1 LIFIK
6 GLLAALE
13 DYRWPWV
20 QDHLD
25 QHSEDREHYVEVL
38 NAQEEGFDV
47 VWGNEEDFD
56 FDALD

>member
-1 LIFIK
+1 MQRLK
-6 GLLAALE
+6 TTAGLGSRIA
-13 DYRWPWV
+13 
-20 QDHLD
+20 

>member
-1 LIFIK
+1 LQLLK
-6 GLLAALE
+6 TTAGLGSGS
-13 DYRWPWV
+13 
-20 QDHLD
+20 LD

>member
-1 LIFIK
+1 LICIE
-6 GLLAALE
+6 GLLAAFE
-13 DYRWPWV
+13 DYHGPWV